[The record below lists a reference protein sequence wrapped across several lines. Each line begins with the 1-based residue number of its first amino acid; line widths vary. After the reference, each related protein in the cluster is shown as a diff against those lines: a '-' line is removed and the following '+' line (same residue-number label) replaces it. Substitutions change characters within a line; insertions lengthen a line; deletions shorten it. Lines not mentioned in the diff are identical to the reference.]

1 MSYVDLHF
9 SQTTISIEL
18 ENQIFEEPANN
29 YSQKYKKYIQCQEQ
43 ICFPEKIKSSIKIF
57 QGTEGKRRLKV
68 Y

>member
-1 MSYVDLHF
+1 MDISGVICQLHC

-29 YSQKYKKYIQCQEQ
+29 YSQKYKKYMQCLEQ
-43 ICFPEKIKSSIKIF
+43 ICFPEKIKIK
-57 QGTEGKRRLKV
+57 